1 MISISTLTDPKKLM
15 GTLFLRYFGL
25 TQVRMLWFI
34 SPELI
39 FWSDEQ
45 VKIRVPLN
53 RKTRNHLHC
62 MYFGALAAGAD
73 LAAGFHAFAEI
84 RRTKKPISFIFKNMQ
99 CNFIKRAEGDVVFQV
114 DDGILIRDLVTKA
127 IETGERVDLP
137 VHVKALCP
145 EKLGDEVCAE
155 FTLTLSLKLKDKNKK
170 NATETIKQDTAKES

>member
-1 MISISTLTDPKKLM
+1 MISLNTLTDPKKLM

-25 TQVRMLWFI
+25 TKVRMLWFI

-39 FWSDEQ
+39 YWTDEQ

-84 RRTKKPISFIFKNMQ
+84 RRVGKPISFIFKNMQ
-99 CNFIKRAEGDVVFQV
+99 SNFLKRAEGDVVFQV

-127 IETGERVDLP
+127 VETGERVDLP
-137 VHVKALCP
+137 VHVKAMCP
-145 EKLGDEVCAE
+145 EKLGEEIVAE
-155 FTLTLSLKLKDKNKK
+155 FTLTLSLKLIENSKKKNKLK
-170 NATETIKQDTAKES
+170 GESEE

>member
-1 MISISTLTDPKKLM
+1 MI
-15 GTLFLRYFGL
+15 G
-25 TQVRMLWFI
+25 FI

-39 FWSDEQ
+39 FWTDEQ

-84 RRTKKPISFIFKNMQ
+84 RRIKKSVSFIFKDMQ
-99 CNFIKRAEGDVVFQV
+99 CNFLKRAEGDVVFQV

-127 IETGERVDLP
+127 VETGERVDLP

-145 EKLGDEVCAE
+145 EKLGDEAVAT
-155 FTLTLSLKLKDKNKK
+155 FTLTLSLKLKNKK
-170 NATETIKQDTAKES
+170 NSQDKIT